1 MEDSEANY
9 YWDLGSE
16 MLEAQKEEAIIF
28 SVLPLNDTKEISCSI
43 GYLLCNTL

>member
-1 MEDSEANY
+1 MKDSEENY

-28 SVLPLNDTKEISCSI
+28 SIPPLNDTKEIFMFYRLS
-43 GYLLCNTL
+43 TL